1 MQGKLKPSSKML
13 ESVVAQ
19 KVKADEIVT
28 VKVGLERPH
37 GVGESR
43 QNLNGSANNGNSIAP
58 ATK

>member
-1 MQGKLKPSSKML
+1 ML

-19 KVKADEIVT
+19 KAKADEIVT